1 MLVLLHRFA
10 LGRCNGGL
18 GPRSLSDIAA
28 QVLAMAQSSAHP
40 PPSPQPGGPLPQILT
55 LAADGSHV
63 LVTRWT
69 PDATLTYVSPEFVA
83 LLGRSFDASA
93 SLVGQSY
100 LSLMATAAQKQQF
113 QRYVQQLLVAK
124 QPRVHE
130 QKIVTD
136 TGHTRWLR
144 WIDQPLRDATG
155 QIIEFQSIGIDI
167 TGHRH
172 NEDQFQQMFQA
183 NPGAMALVD
192 RATGLLLE
200 VNPALCHLLGY
211 GATELMSL
219 GLLDLLCPACPGPVL
234 PLVPTDQPQERC
246 LHTRQGQQQWVQ
258 LSLTS
263 LPSQGEG
270 AGLLLATIIN
280 HAPHRQ
286 TLAALALSE
295 SRYRTLV
302 DNLPGA
308 VYQAIPDDPT
318 ALAPTWRLAHISDGI
333 SPILACHPTALV
345 GQPFYHRCAL
355 MQDDDRARVQAAL
368 QVALAEG
375 RGFQV
380 EYRCLSTTGQLRW
393 LLDRGLPCWDDRG
406 QLQHIDGVLLDVT
419 NLKTAE
425 AQLAYRTS
433 HDVLTGLPNRALC
446 FRQLDRALQRSQG
459 GAYSFALLVLDI
471 DNFRLINDSLGHEVG
486 DALLIEVGHRLRSCL
501 RSGDG
506 LARLG
511 GDEFGLQLAPVTH
524 LGEVTQVAEQ
534 IQQVMARPF
543 APHQL
548 SLSLSIGITVQSLND
563 HPKPHQP
570 KPDQPQVEY
579 RSSVIYHQAHD
590 MLRDAEIAM
599 YRAKA
604 EGGGCFAL
612 YDITMHQRA
621 MERLEVETSL
631 RQACAQGAFEVYYQ
645 PIVTLTDGR
654 IVGMEALVRW
664 PHPVR
669 GLLFPDCFMPVAE
682 ETGLV
687 LEIDFWVMATA
698 CRQVMAWQTTIPA
711 AREVSVSVNFST
723 HHFAQDNFVERIRT
737 VLAETGLPPARLKLE
752 ITETVLMQNDDRPR
766 HILNALTRLGIR
778 ISLDDFGTGY
788 SSLSYIHQFPMHCL
802 KIDRSFVMNLHQ
814 RSAVFDK
821 GGDIISAIVALAS
834 SLGLTVIAEGVETPQ
849 HQQQL
854 AALGCDYGQG
864 YLFAKP
870 LPPATMGTLLADQPA

>member
-1 MLVLLHRFA
+1 
-10 LGRCNGGL
+10 
-18 GPRSLSDIAA
+18 
-28 QVLAMAQSSAHP
+28 MAQSSFYP
-40 PPSPQPGGPLPQILT
+40 PPDSQAGESAPQIT
-55 LAADGSHV
+55 PLAAESSHV
-63 LVTRWT
+63 LMARWT
-69 PDATLTYVSPEFVA
+69 PDTTLTYVSPEFVA

-100 LSLMATAAQKQQF
+100 LRLMATPAQRQQF
-113 QRYVQQLLVAK
+113 QDYVQQLIAAK

-130 QKIVTD
+130 QKIVTA
-136 TGHTRWLR
+136 TGHIHWLR
-144 WIDQPLRDATG
+144 WIDQPLRDAMG
-155 QIIEFQSIGIDI
+155 QIIEFQSIGVDI
-167 TGHRH
+167 TGYKHS
-172 NEDQFQQMFQA
+172 ETGFQHIFQA
-183 NPGAMALVD
+183 ALCGMAVVN
-192 RATGLLLE
+192 RGTGVLLE
-200 VNPALCHLLGY
+200 VNPALCHLLDYRAAKLLRLGFL
-211 GATELMSL
+211 ELF
-219 GLLDLLCPACPGPVL
+219 GPEPPAPPL
-234 PLVPTDQPQERC
+234 PLIPTAQPQEYC
-246 LHTRQGQQQWVQ
+246 LRTRQGQGRWVR
-258 LSLTS
+258 LGVTALTG
-263 LPSQGEG
+263 PGTGPETG
-270 AGLLLATIIN
+270 AGLVLVTMVNLT
-280 HAPHRQ
+280 PQKQ

-318 ALAPTWRLAHISDGI
+318 DPAPLWRLKNISDGI
-333 SPILACHPTALV
+333 GPILACGPANLV

-355 MQDDDRARVQAAL
+355 MQDDDRARVQTAL

-393 LLDRGLPCWDDRG
+393 LLDRGLPHWDNQG

-446 FRQLDRALQRSQG
+446 LRQLDRALQQSQL
-459 GAYSFALLVLDI
+459 ATYPFALLVLDL
-471 DNFRLINDSLGHEVG
+471 DNFRLINDGLGHEVG

-501 RSGDG
+501 RPGDG

-511 GDEFGLQLAPVTH
+511 GDEFGMQLAPVTN
-524 LGEVTQVAEQ
+524 LGEVTQVAER
-534 IQQVMARPF
+534 IQQVMAEPF

-548 SLSLSIGITVQSLND
+548 SLSLSIGITVQSLHAQPEAD
-563 HPKPHQP
+563 PLAHPQA
-570 KPDQPQVEY
+570 EY
-579 RSSVIYHQAHD
+579 RSSVIYHQAQD

-604 EGGGCFAL
+604 AGGTRFAL

-631 RQACAQGAFEVYYQ
+631 RRACEQGEFAVHYQ
-645 PIVTLTDGR
+645 PIVNLTDNR

-669 GLLFPDCFMPVAE
+669 GLLFPDRFMAVAE

-698 CRQVMAWQTTIPA
+698 CRQVMAWQATIPA
-711 AREVSVSVNFST
+711 AREVTVSVNFST
-723 HHFAQDNFVERIRT
+723 HHFAQDNFVERVRA
-737 VLAETGLPPARLKLE
+737 VLAETGLPPSRLKLE
-752 ITETVLMQNDDRPR
+752 ITETVLMQGGDRPR
-766 HILNALTRLGIR
+766 RILEALARLGIR

-802 KIDRSFVMNLHQ
+802 KIDRSFVMNLPQH
-814 RSAVFDK
+814 SAVFDK
-821 GGDIISAIVALAS
+821 GGDIISAIVALAA

-849 HQQQL
+849 HQRQL
-854 AALGCDYGQG
+854 VALGCGYGQG

-870 LPPATMGTLLADQPA
+870 LPSEAMADLLGAQMA